1 MTNDYIDHYDKY
13 KISPVRQEL
22 NDFDK
27 HVYIRRM
34 LYQALGLP
42 KTAFKG
48 KNVLEV
54 GAGGGYNAIVTATFE
69 PAYYQLID
77 ANETGAKEIT
87 ELFDKHNI
95 SCENIDIKNCFIE
108 EYHTEKK
115 FDIVICEN
123 MLSGIKNKYEVI
135 QKLDTLIA
143 KDGIFITNCSDE
155 VSIFYDITR
164 RLFANILSQRVDNKD
179 FEYKLDI
186 FEEAFKPHLET
197 LDGFS
202 KILRDWCADN
212 LMDQAIY
219 NVSLSVGDIVN
230 FLGDK
235 YYFYQMTPTII
246 VDEQWYKEVAI
257 STRAYNERKASLY
270 ERTWHNVFH
279 YKVTSCERDSDKNI
293 QLRMYCRQYIDL
305 IQESENNYT
314 NESKKNILE
323 ILRKIDNNLK
333 DIDEKISLSIQE
345 IINFLEIDNVSVET
359 IKTSFTHFKSAF
371 GKALQF
377 VSLVKS
383 I

>member
-13 KISPVRQEL
+13 KISPVRQDL
-22 NDFDK
+22 SDFNK
-27 HVYIRRM
+27 HVHIRTM
-34 LYQALGLP
+34 LYQVLGVP

-48 KNVLEV
+48 KNILEV
-54 GAGGGYNAIVTATFE
+54 GPGGGYNAIVTATFE

-77 ANETGAKEIT
+77 ANKIGANEIK
-87 ELFDKHNI
+87 ELFDKYSMSH
-95 SCENIDIKNCFIE
+95 ENIDIKNCFIE
-108 EYHTEKK
+108 EFNTEKK
-115 FDIVICEN
+115 FDIVICEG
-123 MLSGIKNKYEVI
+123 MLACIENKYEVI
-135 QKLDTLIA
+135 QKIDTLIE
-143 KDGIFITNCSDE
+143 KDGILIITCADE

-164 RLFANILSQRVDNKD
+164 RLFANILSQRVDSKK

-202 KILRDWCADN
+202 RILRDWCADN
-212 LMDQAIY
+212 LMGQALY
-219 NVSLSVGDIVN
+219 NSSLSVGDILN
-230 FLGDK
+230 FLGDR
-235 YYFYQMTPTII
+235 YYFYQMTPTLI

-257 STRAYNERKASLY
+257 TNREYNDRKASLY
-270 ERTWHNVFH
+270 ASTWHNIFH
-279 YKVTSCERDSDKNI
+279 YKVTSCERDPNKNI

-314 NESKKNILE
+314 NESKKNILN

-345 IINFLEIDNVSVET
+345 IINFLAIDDVSVKT
-359 IKTSFTHFKSAF
+359 IKTGFTHFKSAF
-371 GKALQF
+371 GAGQQF
-377 VSLVKS
+377 LSLIKP